1 MCCVRLN
8 AARKKLMHPRFRVH
22 AEIVNL
28 LADAAIE
35 SAARLAR
42 TAESLRKAKPIGNTL
57 KPGPDTPLWNELSL
71 AVRSRLNR
79 HGEKARLGRVLGI
92 PRQRVHELFKK
103 RTYMPD
109 AERTLLLL
117 VWLNARTHGQDL
129 G

>member
-1 MCCVRLN
+1 
-8 AARKKLMHPRFRVH
+8 MHPRFRVH

-71 AVRSRLNR
+71 GVRSRLNR

-117 VWLNARTHGQDL
+117 VWLNARAHGQDL